1 ESNVRVDTVTNDRP
15 GIILKKQDW
24 DGNPLAGAV
33 FTFAEEGS
41 DTLIG
46 TFTSDSDG
54 YITTAFLS
62 ENKNYTLTETAAP
75 HAYHGLET
83 AMTIKVT
90 GSQSG
95 QGTGV
100 NGSTVTVSGPDS
112 EYYSLSQA
120 SGTTPATLIIK
131 NRPYVLRAVK
141 QDGDTQLLLAGV
153 HFELHKQVTVDG
165 VTVFDNAVMT
175 GYEDLVTDRDG
186 VIPLIDNTLPAGT
199 YQLREKTA
207 PSGYQTL
214 PGYIEFTV
222 SRTGA
227 VSLLPSMSSA
237 QWVSLTETTDPR
249 IPAELVY
256 TMTIRNYINASV
268 TIRKVDDKGNN
279 LLGAKFR
286 LYKYGTSW
294 ETVDGYSEIDLTS
307 VNQITLNKLSVG
319 RYSLEEIHAPDGY
332 VILTKHIYFN
342 IAQDGKASLT
352 DESGTGGN
360 SNAYAS
366 ISAAG
371 NTITVKN
378 ITGAALPST
387 GGTGTGMLYLLG
399 ITLIGLAGVGLVM
412 KRRRRYIS
420 A

>member
-1 ESNVRVDTVTNDRP
+1 
-15 GIILKKQDW
+15 
-24 DGNPLAGAV
+24 
-33 FTFAEEGS
+33 
-41 DTLIG
+41 
-46 TFTSDSDG
+46 
-54 YITTAFLS
+54 
-62 ENKNYTLTETAAP
+62 
-75 HAYHGLET
+75 
-83 AMTIKVT
+83 M
-90 GSQSG
+90 
-95 QGTGV
+95 
-100 NGSTVTVSGPDS
+100 TVSGPDS
-112 EYYSLSQA
+112 AYYSLSQA

-131 NRPYVLRAVK
+131 NRPYIFRAVK
-141 QDGDTQLLLAGV
+141 QDGDTEALLAEV

-165 VTVFDNAVMT
+165 VTVFDDAVMT
-175 GYEDLVTDRDG
+175 GYEDLVTGSDG

-199 YQLREKTA
+199 YRLREQTT
-207 PSGYQTL
+207 PTGYQPL

-237 QWVSLTETTDPR
+237 QWVSLTETTDPQT
-249 IPAELVY
+249 PAEDAGTLIY
-256 TMTIRNYINASV
+256 TMTVRNYINASV

-279 LLGAKFR
+279 LFGAKFR

-352 DESGTGGN
+352 DENGTGGN
-360 SNAYAS
+360 SNANAS
-366 ISAAG
+366 ISE

-378 ITGAALPST
+378 TTGAALPST
-387 GGTGTGMLYLLG
+387 GGPGTGMLYLLG

>member
-1 ESNVRVDTVTNDRP
+1 
-15 GIILKKQDW
+15 
-24 DGNPLAGAV
+24 
-33 FTFAEEGS
+33 
-41 DTLIG
+41 
-46 TFTSDSDG
+46 
-54 YITTAFLS
+54 
-62 ENKNYTLTETAAP
+62 
-75 HAYHGLET
+75 
-83 AMTIKVT
+83 
-90 GSQSG
+90 
-95 QGTGV
+95 
-100 NGSTVTVSGPDS
+100 
-112 EYYSLSQA
+112 
-120 SGTTPATLIIK
+120 
-131 NRPYVLRAVK
+131 
-141 QDGDTQLLLAGV
+141 
-153 HFELHKQVTVDG
+153 
-165 VTVFDNAVMT
+165 
-175 GYEDLVTDRDG
+175 
-186 VIPLIDNTLPAGT
+186 
-199 YQLREKTA
+199 
-207 PSGYQTL
+207 
-214 PGYIEFTV
+214 
-222 SRTGA
+222 
-227 VSLLPSMSSA
+227 MSSA

-307 VNQITLNKLSVG
+307 VNQITLNKLSAG

-352 DESGTGGN
+352 DENGTGGN
-360 SNAYAS
+360 SNANAS
-366 ISAAG
+366 ISE

-378 ITGAALPST
+378 TTGAALPST
-387 GGTGTGMLYLLG
+387 GGPGTGMLYLLG